1 MVRQR
6 SEIQGGT
13 DYTGVSLTDIY
24 EHLRQ
29 WRESTKEL
37 IENLA
42 KYKSQ
47 AIREKGKIDYADDV
61 IDFIDLSIDVFSR
74 FLPDYDRLLSQIPR
88 GVTEAHIEI
97 ISQIL
102 RRSEYHESS
111 CVQFKHDHIEK
122 NLRDESMRPLLDHIY
137 AETRG
142 EIINYSDFHN
152 VIPRLKTY
160 IGSNLKDGDRHRLT
174 VDDTDALELKPSVFG
189 IGLNLNYVIK
199 RLKEMFS
206 KKI

>member
-1 MVRQR
+1 VITQR

-42 KYKSQ
+42 RYKSQ
-47 AIREKGKIDYADDV
+47 VVREKGKIDYADDV

-74 FLPDYDRLLSQIPR
+74 FVPDLDRLLAQIPR
-88 GVTEAHIEI
+88 GVTEAHVEI
-97 ISQIL
+97 ISQIV
-102 RRSEYHESS
+102 RRSEYHEGS
-111 CVQFKHDHIEK
+111 CVQFKHDHIERK
-122 NLRDESMRPLLDHIY
+122 LRDESTRSLLGHIY

-142 EIINYSDFHN
+142 EIINYSDLHN
-152 VIPRLKTY
+152 VIPRLRTY
-160 IGSNLKDGDRHRLT
+160 IGSRLKADDRHRLT
-174 VDDTDALELKPSVFG
+174 ADDTDALELKPNIFG

-199 RLKEMFS
+199 RLKEIFS
-206 KKI
+206 KNI